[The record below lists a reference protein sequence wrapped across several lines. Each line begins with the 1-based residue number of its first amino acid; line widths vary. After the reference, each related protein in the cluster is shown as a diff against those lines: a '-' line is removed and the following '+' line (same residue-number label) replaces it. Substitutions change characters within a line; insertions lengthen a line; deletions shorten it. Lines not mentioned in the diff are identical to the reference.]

1 MFNRIVKRRQSIVE
15 LENMPKI
22 SQEVTFSVPP
32 AVVYEALTNSATHSK
47 LTAAPAEID
56 AKVGGAWSAY
66 GGKISGRNIEL
77 VPGVRIV
84 QTWRAGNWPEGTHT
98 LVRFELSPEG
108 QGTKL
113 TLDHD
118 AVTEEQAPHLAAGW
132 EKMYW
137 EPMRKFFS
145 A

>member
-1 MFNRIVKRRQSIVE
+1 MEEI
-15 LENMPKI
+15 MPKI
-22 SQEVTFSVPP
+22 RQEVSFSVPP
-32 AVVYEALTNSATHSK
+32 AKVYEALTNSAAHSNF
-47 LTAAPAEID
+47 TGAPADID

-66 GGKISGRNIEL
+66 GGKISGLNIEL
-77 VPGVRIV
+77 VDGVRIV
-84 QTWRAGNWPEGTHT
+84 QTWRAGSWPAGSHT
-98 LVRFELSPEG
+98 LVKFELSPEG
-108 QGTKL
+108 KGTKL

-118 AVTEEQAPHLAAGW
+118 AVTDEQVPHLDAGW